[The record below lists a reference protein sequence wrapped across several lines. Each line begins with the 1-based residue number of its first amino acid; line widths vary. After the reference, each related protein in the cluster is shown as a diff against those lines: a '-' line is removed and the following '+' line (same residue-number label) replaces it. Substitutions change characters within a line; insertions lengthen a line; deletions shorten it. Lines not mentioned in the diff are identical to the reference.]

1 MEHTITI
8 NKKQKY
14 KIAETLG
21 MRGYN
26 STTAK
31 FVATKKKVET
41 NLSDAILNSGNNN
54 DINDSTSH
62 NNSKSNN
69 NKITIKIKLQNMKH
83 NKQQILLIKYG
94 GMYLTM

>member
-1 MEHTITI
+1 ML
-8 NKKQKY
+8 QQ
-14 KIAETLG
+14 
-21 MRGYN
+21 
-26 STTAK
+26 
-31 FVATKKKVET
+31 KKKVET

-54 DINDSTSH
+54 DINGSTSH

>member
-1 MEHTITI
+1 MQRHWVWGATIAPLQ
-8 NKKQKY
+8 NLLQQ
-14 KIAETLG
+14 
-21 MRGYN
+21 
-26 STTAK
+26 
-31 FVATKKKVET
+31 KKKVET